1 MAMSGEVGIDFLYMY
16 VSFDKFCSYFMSVII
31 INILVDS
38 SESCQEWLKNWIN
51 FNVEKNDLPEINRH
65 LQIKW
70 VANFPSCYRINK
82 TTILFSSLEDYK

>member
-38 SESCQEWLKNWIN
+38 SESCQE
-51 FNVEKNDLPEINRH
+51 
-65 LQIKW
+65 
-70 VANFPSCYRINK
+70 
-82 TTILFSSLEDYK
+82 